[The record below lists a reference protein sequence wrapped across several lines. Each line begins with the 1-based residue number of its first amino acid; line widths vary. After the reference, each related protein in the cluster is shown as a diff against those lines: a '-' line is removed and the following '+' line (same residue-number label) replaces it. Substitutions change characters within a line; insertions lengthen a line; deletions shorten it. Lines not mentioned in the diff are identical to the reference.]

1 MVQLVVGYYNPF
13 MDSCFHCIV
22 VFVDIPNFME
32 RPYDILLNFGYIGYT
47 IIDPHC
53 SFDLE
58 YNCFDFACELE
69 QSFVEVDK
77 ME

>member
-1 MVQLVVGYYNPF
+1 MVLLVVGYYNPF

-22 VFVDIPNFME
+22 VIFVDI
-32 RPYDILLNFGYIGYT
+32 LLDFGCIGYT

-58 YNCFDFACELE
+58 YNCFNFACELG

-77 ME
+77 MG